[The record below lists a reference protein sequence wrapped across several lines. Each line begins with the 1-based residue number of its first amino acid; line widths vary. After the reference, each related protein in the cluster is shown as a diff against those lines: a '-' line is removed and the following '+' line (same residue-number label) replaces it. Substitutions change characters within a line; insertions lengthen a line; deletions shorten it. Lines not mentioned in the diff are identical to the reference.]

1 VLALEFEDTCRV
13 LLVRFSGIHVPVD
26 IAELDRVALEF
37 VAWGGPMRGLLLDY
51 SSVEA
56 VAVPQSLIARRARL
70 PLISLEYERVMVVP
84 TPELHELARAYA
96 DQQRGFGIK
105 GPHVVGSMLEAYK
118 LLQIEQ
124 ANFRP
129 IS

>member
-1 VLALEFEDTCRV
+1 VLALEFEDTYRV
-13 LLVRFSGIHVPVD
+13 LLVRFSGVHVPEEID
-26 IAELDRVALEF
+26 ELDRVALEF
-37 VAWGGPMRGLLLDY
+37 VTWRGPMLGLLLDY

-56 VAVPQSLIARRARL
+56 VAVSQSLIARRACL
-70 PLISLEYERVMVVP
+70 PLISREYERVMVVP
-84 TPELHELARAYA
+84 TPELYELARAYA

-105 GPHVVGSMLEAYK
+105 GPHVVGSMLDAYN

-124 ANFRP
+124 PNFRP